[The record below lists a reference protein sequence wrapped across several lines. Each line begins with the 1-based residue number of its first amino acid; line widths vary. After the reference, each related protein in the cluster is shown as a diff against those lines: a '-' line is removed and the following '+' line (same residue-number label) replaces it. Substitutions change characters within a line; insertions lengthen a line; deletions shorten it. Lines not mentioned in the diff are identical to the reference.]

1 MVFHINRSIRPH
13 LSRNI
18 KEWKNKFRPQSIFST
33 ELSVERERDSFRQ
46 NIGSV
51 CDKLVSWLLHH
62 LTWQSH
68 QDVCVL
74 QDRSFLLYTWKIF
87 TEKSSGVYKK
97 ESSQHCT
104 GTISMFQWS
113 FSCGHL
119 TPAVN
124 QTSALITVLKSFLLN
139 LSLLSTVLS
148 KFWIFAVNNVS
159 MPHEKCFPSKFWF
172 KCCIFLLLQFLP

>member
-1 MVFHINRSIRPH
+1 M
-13 LSRNI
+13 
-18 KEWKNKFRPQSIFST
+18 KEQIQTSKYFQYWA
-33 ELSVERERDSFRQ
+33 ECGERERFIQTEHRNCMWQ
-46 NIGSV
+46 ISV
-51 CDKLVSWLLHH
+51 MIVAH

-139 LSLLSTVLS
+139 LSPLSTVLS

-172 KCCIFLLLQFLP
+172 KCCIFPLLQFLP